1 MPDVVEVI
9 KEQHRVIDSLLSQ
22 AESEGADVRALM
34 QQVADL
40 LKPHSEAEESFVYP
54 TIRQKDADE
63 TSMGKDG
70 VAEHHHLEGLLDQL
84 LQDDPECPGYDG
96 KLAAL
101 IGELRHHVE
110 EEEQDL
116 LPVLEKKAGAQER
129 EAMGRRFL
137 EETGQAGGGAGSG
150 AGPATGSRSGPGG
163 SSSGGS
169 DEPTK
174 AELYEQA
181 KEQDIEGRSTMSK
194 EELKK
199 AVDGQA

>member
-1 MPDVVEVI
+1 MPDVVKVI

-22 AESEGADVRALM
+22 AEQEGADVRALM

-54 TIRQKDADE
+54 TIRQKQADE
-63 TSMGKDG
+63 TEMVKDG

-84 LQDDPECPGYDG
+84 LVEDPEGPGYDG

-116 LPVLEKKAGAQER
+116 LPVLEKKAGEQER

-137 EETGQAGGGAGSG
+137 EETGQADVGAGSD
-150 AGPATGSRSGPGG
+150 AGPASSG
-163 SSSGGS
+163 SGGS

-174 AELYEQA
+174 AELYDKA
-181 KEQDIEGRSTMSK
+181 KEQEIEGRSSMTK
-194 EELKK
+194 EELKE
-199 AVDGQA
+199 AVEGQG

>member
-1 MPDVVEVI
+1 VKVI

-22 AESEGADVRALM
+22 AEQEGADVRALM
-34 QQVADL
+34 QRVADL

-54 TIRQKDADE
+54 TIRQKQADE
-63 TSMGKDG
+63 TEMVKDG

-84 LQDDPECPGYDG
+84 LVEDPEGPGYDG

-116 LPVLEKKAGAQER
+116 LPVLQKKAGEQER

-137 EETGQAGGGAGSG
+137 EETGQAGGGAGSD
-150 AGPATGSRSGPGG
+150 AGPASSGP
-163 SSSGGS
+163 GGS

-174 AELYEQA
+174 AELYDKA
-181 KEQDIEGRSTMSK
+181 KEQEIEGRSTMSK
-194 EELKK
+194 EELKE
-199 AVDGQA
+199 AVEGQG

>member
-40 LKPHSEAEESFVYP
+40 LKPHSKAEESFVYP
-54 TIRQKDADE
+54 SIRQKQADE
-63 TSMGKDG
+63 TEMVKDG
-70 VAEHHHLEGLLDQL
+70 VAEHHHLEGMLDELLTE
-84 LQDDPECPGYDG
+84 DPEGPGYDG

-116 LPVLEKKAGAQER
+116 LPVLSRKAGEQER

-137 EETGQAGGGAGSG
+137 EETGQAGGAGSD
-150 AGPATGSRSGPGG
+150 ASAATDSGSGSGGSRSGG
-163 SSSGGS
+163 SA
-169 DEPTK
+169 EPTK
-174 AELYEQA
+174 AELYEKA
-181 KEQDIEGRSTMSK
+181 KEQDIEGRSTMTK
-194 EELKK
+194 DELKQ
-199 AVDGQA
+199 AVEGDG